1 MRIFYP
7 LSALLLIALT
17 QCTKEGRYTTKTEES
32 NGYTYE
38 YVTNDP
44 LKTRIYTLKNG
55 LKVYLSQYAAEP
67 RIMTNIA
74 VKAGGKFDPA
84 NATGLAHYLEH
95 IMFKGTADFGS
106 LDWNKESI
114 LLDSIERMFETYRT
128 MTDSI
133 QRMEF
138 YKKIDK
144 TSNEAA
150 KLAIANEYDKM
161 VSEIGARYTNA
172 YTTEDRTVYINDIPS
187 NQIENWLYVEGNR
200 FQKIVPRLFHT
211 ELEAVYEE
219 KNRSLDNDYWK
230 TYETLWANV
239 FPQHPYG
246 TQTVIGTIDHLKNPS
261 ITEIKNYFYKYY
273 RPNNVA
279 ICLSGDLDYDK
290 TIALVDKYFG
300 DWEPNPDL
308 KEWTPTEEKPIEK
321 PVIVDVYG
329 PDAEWVNLGF
339 RFKGRTS
346 KDQDLLTL
354 TDMILSNSQ
363 AGLIDLNLKQQQKV
377 LEPICSPQ
385 IMNDYTVHLFSG
397 KPREGQTLEQVKEL
411 LLSQIELVK
420 KGEFED
426 WLIEAVVNDLKKSR
440 IRSYEQN
447 YSRAD
452 ALTIAFTNNMT
463 WEDHLAFLDGLK
475 KYTKQ
480 DVMKFA
486 SENYKEN
493 YVVVN
498 KRNGKDPNT
507 QRVTK
512 PSITK
517 VDLNKETVS
526 PFHQKMLDNKV
537 EKLQPVFLDYDKDVK
552 RAKMDGG
559 VDVLYTT
566 NTENDM
572 FTLYYLSDAGTNND
586 PRMQM
591 AVEYIDYI
599 GTEDMSA
606 EDFKKEFYK
615 LGCEIG
621 VSATEDQTY
630 VYVAGLSENMDKAVQ
645 LFDKLLTNPK
655 ADDEALSKMIDGSF
669 KKRDDIKKDKGAIL
683 WEGLVNYGLYG
694 PQSPFTNVL
703 SNKELRELKST
714 ELVDI
719 IKNFT
724 KTEHRILYYGPKEEK
739 ELLASLN
746 QNHILPEA
754 LIPAPAP
761 KEFPMQDMT
770 KSKVLWANYDMVQ
783 AEIIF
788 VSKGGKY
795 DPNLAA
801 DVRMFNEYFGGNM
814 ASPVFQEL
822 REAQGLAY
830 SAFAGYNNAQKKE
843 GNNHFF
849 GYIGTQADK
858 QPEAMDAMMNLIQ
871 NFPKSENGFDVAQK
885 SLLSRLE
892 SERITKASILFN
904 YESAKRRG
912 VDHDL
917 RKDIYES
924 IQNMTIEDVAN
935 FQKQYIKDK
944 PFNVV
949 LVGDKKKLSFK
960 HLTKY
965 GEVKELTLDE
975 LFGYEKPQKV
985 DLETPNQ

>member
-1 MRIFYP
+1 
-7 LSALLLIALT
+7 
-17 QCTKEGRYTTKTEES
+17 
-32 NGYTYE
+32 
-38 YVTNDP
+38 
-44 LKTRIYTLKNG
+44 
-55 LKVYLSQYAAEP
+55 
-67 RIMTNIA
+67 
-74 VKAGGKFDPA
+74 
-84 NATGLAHYLEH
+84 
-95 IMFKGTADFGS
+95 
-106 LDWNKESI
+106 
-114 LLDSIERMFETYRT
+114 
-128 MTDSI
+128 
-133 QRMEF
+133 
-138 YKKIDK
+138 
-144 TSNEAA
+144 
-150 KLAIANEYDKM
+150 
-161 VSEIGARYTNA
+161 
-172 YTTEDRTVYINDIPS
+172 
-187 NQIENWLYVEGNR
+187 
-200 FQKIVPRLFHT
+200 
-211 ELEAVYEE
+211 
-219 KNRSLDNDYWK
+219 
-230 TYETLWANV
+230 
-239 FPQHPYG
+239 
-246 TQTVIGTIDHLKNPS
+246 
-261 ITEIKNYFYKYY
+261 
-273 RPNNVA
+273 
-279 ICLSGDLDYDK
+279 
-290 TIALVDKYFG
+290 
-300 DWEPNPDL
+300 
-308 KEWTPTEEKPIEK
+308 
-321 PVIVDVYG
+321 
-329 PDAEWVNLGF
+329 
-339 RFKGRTS
+339 
-346 KDQDLLTL
+346 
-354 TDMILSNSQ
+354 
-363 AGLIDLNLKQQQKV
+363 
-377 LEPICSPQ
+377 
-385 IMNDYTVHLFSG
+385 
-397 KPREGQTLEQVKEL
+397 
-411 LLSQIELVK
+411 
-420 KGEFED
+420 
-426 WLIEAVVNDLKKSR
+426 
-440 IRSYEQN
+440 
-447 YSRAD
+447 
-452 ALTIAFTNNMT
+452 
-463 WEDHLAFLDGLK
+463 
-475 KYTKQ
+475 
-480 DVMKFA
+480 
-486 SENYKEN
+486 
-493 YVVVN
+493 
-498 KRNGKDPNT
+498 
-507 QRVTK
+507 
-512 PSITK
+512 
-517 VDLNKETVS
+517 
-526 PFHQKMLDNKV
+526 
-537 EKLQPVFLDYDKDVK
+537 VK

-746 QNHILPEA
+746 QNHILPEK

-795 DPNLAA
+795 DPSLAA

-830 SAFAGYNNAQKKE
+830 SAFAGYNSALKKE

-892 SERITKASILFN
+892 SERITKTGILFN
-904 YESAKRRG
+904 YEAAKRRG

-965 GEVKELTLDE
+965 GEVKELSLDE

-985 DLETPNQ
+985 DLETPNQK